1 MDAKLSYAGWLCAL
15 MVMFA
20 AIVYSTWRLESVEE
34 RVAPTPVAT
43 FESRVESVRA
53 EGTDWAT
60 GYFYV
65 VGKTTTKSPLA
76 GFQPAMWNQSQDLRQ
91 DPPQDLSQN
100 RPPASQPHETVRP
113 RAPQGTLAE
122 DPIWQEIQRSNEAF
136 ERARQAQDPGW

>member
-65 VGKTTTKSPLA
+65 VGKTTTKSPLTS
-76 GFQPAMWNQSQDLRQ
+76 FQPAMMWNQSDSRQ
-91 DPPQDLSQN
+91 DPPQDLSQD
-100 RPPASQPHETVRP
+100 RPRPHAAVQP
-113 RAPQGTLAE
+113 RAPQGSLAE

-136 ERARQAQDPGW
+136 ERARRAQTDPGW